1 MHSVPSIQFPR
12 SPSFKC
18 NYRSLIMRQW
28 LIFNLILH
36 AVTFVDGALRLKK
49 KKKQITPVE
58 PDRRIKLNLH
68 TKSHLQR
75 YAQGVGSRDPEVVA
89 NKVKVSRRE
98 PASLWRVPWRGGLMT
113 PQLSRWFFKWMSGVW
128 LSEKFKPYKRRHNGE
143 KHRV

>member
-1 MHSVPSIQFPR
+1 
-12 SPSFKC
+12 
-18 NYRSLIMRQW
+18 MRRW

-36 AVTFVDGALRLKK
+36 AITFIDGALRLK

-58 PDRRIKLNLH
+58 PDRGIKLNLH

-98 PASLWRVPWRGGLMT
+98 PASLWHVP
-113 PQLSRWFFKWMSGVW
+113 
-128 LSEKFKPYKRRHNGE
+128 
-143 KHRV
+143 